1 MRTCFIAI
9 LFSALL
15 LPLHVRAQD
24 QQGPIAPPPKFE
36 VHRIPSVPHPGPP
49 PIPAQEIIQRFA
61 ANEDVMAKAYKT
73 FTFTQ
78 AISVQELS
86 GPAGKF
92 TASGEV
98 YTKPDGNQ
106 YWRVV
111 QSPQSNLKTTTLT
124 LEDIRTIAGLPL
136 FVLTSGEI
144 GNYNFLYAGQDK
156 LDELN
161 TFVFQVKPKQLSR
174 TRRFFEG
181 AIWVDDHDF
190 AIVKSYGKFIS
201 EVESDSDN
209 GTKLPFTMFETYRE
223 NFQEKYWLPTY
234 TSSDDYINTANG
246 EQFHLHLIIRS
257 TDFKPN
263 SQQTVP
269 APLDGNPG
277 ASPVSPQPPSAL
289 PRSK

>member
-1 MRTCFIAI
+1 VRTCFIAI
-9 LFSALL
+9 LFSGLL
-15 LPLHVRAQD
+15 LPLPVRAQD

-92 TASGEV
+92 SASGEV

-124 LEDIRTIAGLPL
+124 LEDIRTIASLPL

-161 TFVFQVKPKQLSR
+161 TYVFQVKPKQLSR

-181 AIWVDDHDF
+181 AIWVDDHDL
-190 AIVKSYGKFIS
+190 AIVKSYGKFVS
-201 EVESDSDN
+201 EVVSDSDS

-234 TSSDDYINTANG
+234 TSSDDYINASTG

-257 TDFKPN
+257 TDFKANP
-263 SQQTVP
+263 QQA
-269 APLDGNPG
+269 APTAPDGNPG
-277 ASPVSPQPPSAL
+277 TPLVSPLPPSKL
-289 PRSK
+289 PQSG

>member
-1 MRTCFIAI
+1 VVRTYFIAI
-9 LFSALL
+9 LFSGLF
-15 LPLHVRAQD
+15 LPLPVRAQD

-124 LEDIRTIAGLPL
+124 LEDIRTIASLPL
-136 FVLTSGEI
+136 FVLTSGEV

-161 TFVFQVKPKQLSR
+161 TYVFQVKPKQLSR

-190 AIVKSYGKFIS
+190 AIVKSYGKFVS
-201 EVESDSDN
+201 EVESDS

-234 TSSDDYINTANG
+234 TSSDDYINTSTG

-263 SQQTVP
+263 PQQAVP
-269 APLDGNPG
+269 APPTPIPERRLFHP
-277 ASPVSPQPPSAL
+277 SPPSAL
-289 PRSK
+289 PQSR

>member
-1 MRTCFIAI
+1 MRTCVIAI
-9 LFSALL
+9 LFGGLL
-15 LPLHVRAQD
+15 LPSSAHAQD

-61 ANEDVMAKAYKT
+61 VNEDVMVKAYKT

-78 AISVQELS
+78 TISVQELS

-124 LEDIRTIAGLPL
+124 LEDIRTIASLPL
-136 FVLTSGEI
+136 FILTSGEI

-161 TFVFQVKPKQLSR
+161 TYVFQVKPKQLSR
-174 TRRFFEG
+174 SRRFFEG

-190 AIVKSYGKFIS
+190 AIVKSYGKLVS
-201 EVESDSDN
+201 EVEADSDS
-209 GTKLPFTMFETYRE
+209 GAKLPFTMFETYRE
-223 NFQEKYWLPTY
+223 NIQEKYWLPTY
-234 TSSDDYINTANG
+234 TSSDDYINTSNG

-263 SQQTVP
+263 PQQAAPTP
-269 APLDGNPG
+269 AGSNPG
-277 ASPVSPQPPSAL
+277 TSPASPQQPNASAQS
-289 PRSK
+289 R

>member
-9 LFSALL
+9 LFSGVL
-15 LPLHVRAQD
+15 LPLPAGAQD

-61 ANEDVMAKAYKT
+61 ASEDVMAKAYKT

-86 GPAGKF
+86 GPPGKF

-106 YWRVV
+106 YWRVI

-124 LEDIRTIAGLPL
+124 LEDIRTIASLPL

-161 TFVFQVKPKQLSR
+161 TYVFQVKPKQLSR

-190 AIVKSYGKFIS
+190 AIVKSYGKFVS
-201 EVESDSDN
+201 EVDSD
-209 GTKLPFTMFETYRE
+209 GDSGAKLPFTMFETYRE
-223 NFQEKYWLPTY
+223 NVQEKYWLPTY
-234 TSSDDYINTANG
+234 TSSDDYINTSSG
-246 EQFHLHLIIRS
+246 DQFHLHLIIRS
-257 TDFKPN
+257 TDFKANP
-263 SQQTVP
+263 QQTVP
-269 APLDGNPG
+269 APASTNPG
-277 ASPVSPQPPSAL
+277 ATPGSPQLLSAS
-289 PRSK
+289 PQIR